1 MPEAQRATCV
11 GPDEIESELEAINLT
26 FPCYQI
32 WFGAEYTFPARAQ
45 RAAQI

>member
-32 WFGAEYTFPARAQ
+32 WFGAEYIFTPHA
-45 RAAQI
+45 